1 MLVRFSGSRTNVV
14 GKLMKLCVQAKWL
27 CSKGH
32 SWEALVSNRSQRGD
46 PCPQCNGSALQL
58 EAQRVLEQIK
68 KSHLPSLTWM
78 VSFFLGLRVSD
89 SCE

>member
-1 MLVRFSGSRTNVV
+1 M
-14 GKLMKLCVQAKWL
+14 
-27 CSKGH
+27 
-32 SWEALVSNRSQRGD
+32 SNRSQRGD